1 MCIRDSIGTPQ
12 MNISNCNI
20 SSNGSDAIEINVF
33 NQKLKYDFNNKI
45 DGNINDNYFLG
56 IRPRSFDIIDSSSA
70 ESLTGEV
77 DLIENMGA
85 EVLLHVK
92 IKDTT
97 FRTVQSRSHKIKL
110 GDTIHL
116 RPKKGQVH
124 LFGNDGKVIS
134 NG

>member
-1 MCIRDSIGTPQ
+1 MIQAQQNHLLS
-12 MNISNCNI
+12 
-20 SSNGSDAIEINVF
+20 
-33 NQKLKYDFNNKI
+33 
-45 DGNINDNYFLG
+45 
-56 IRPRSFDIIDSSSA
+56 
-70 ESLTGEV
+70 EV

-110 GDTIHL
+110 GDTIH
-116 RPKKGQVH
+116 KTQKGQVH
-124 LFGNDGKVIS
+124 LFGNDGKVIG